1 MMRSPW
7 QHQAKVMRR
16 KWSWSLVRM
25 VVGSA
30 LGIIGFGTL
39 SSGFVDLSVSTM
51 VMGVIEI
58 LVGTFFALGVLSP
71 LRRRPVQH

>member
-1 MMRSPW
+1 MTGAR
-7 QHQAKVMRR
+7 QRNRVKAMRR
-16 KWSWSLVRM
+16 NWSWSLIRM
-25 VVGSA
+25 VAGSA

-39 SSGFVDLSVSTM
+39 SSGFVDLSVVTM

-71 LRRRPVQH
+71 LRRRPIHH